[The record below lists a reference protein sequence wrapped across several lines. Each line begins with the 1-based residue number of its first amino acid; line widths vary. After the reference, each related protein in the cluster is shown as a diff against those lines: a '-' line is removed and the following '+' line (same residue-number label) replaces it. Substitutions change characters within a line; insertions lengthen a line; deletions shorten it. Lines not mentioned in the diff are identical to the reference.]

1 MEVQPTTSLRL
12 LSPSPVALPPSED
25 DMAAWLYPIV
35 SGQEH
40 AVVAGHDDHQQPSD
54 DAAGLAAVDDAPAD
68 HNRERPPNMEEKCHS
83 GAEDS
88 TENYYSCGSRKKAT
102 GGARSHS
109 HPEETHNLTE
119 KRRRRK
125 INEKLKTLRQLVPG
139 CDDKAMSS
147 FGCGGMKPPA
157 VVVPP
162 PYPPAGTGSV
172 AAGGL
177 PLPPAASRPCSS
189 GAGDGERARRPAARG
204 GSCTST
210 TSGDGTF
217 RGLAST
223 GASFTHTILLL
234 LRS

>member
-88 TENYYSCGSRKKAT
+88 TENYYSCGSRKKET
-102 GGARSHS
+102 GGARRSHS

-139 CDDKAMSS
+139 CDDKSNE
-147 FGCGGMKPPA
+147 
-157 VVVPP
+157 
-162 PYPPAGTGSV
+162 
-172 AAGGL
+172 
-177 PLPPAASRPCSS
+177 ASTLDQTIQHIKSLQQQIQVQS
-189 GAGDGERARRPAARG
+189 
-204 GSCTST
+204 
-210 TSGDGTF
+210 
-217 RGLAST
+217 LAST
-223 GASFTHTILLL
+223 HALDDIKATIITLLIN
-234 LRS
+234 